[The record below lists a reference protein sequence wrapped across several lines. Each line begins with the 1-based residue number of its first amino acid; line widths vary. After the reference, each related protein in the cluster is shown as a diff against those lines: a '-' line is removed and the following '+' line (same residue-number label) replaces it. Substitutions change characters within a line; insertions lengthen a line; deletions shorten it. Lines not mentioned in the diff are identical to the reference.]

1 MNHFV
6 PIPFFI
12 IAIIIYIVSKE
23 KDLKSFKLISKF
35 VIFLSVIVFA
45 YEYAE
50 YLGYDVIQIVR
61 TKFLKL

>member
-12 IAIIIYIVSKE
+12 IAIIVYIVSKE
-23 KDLKSFKLISKF
+23 KKLKSFQLIAKI
-35 VIFLSVIVFA
+35 VIAVSVIVFA

-50 YLGYDVIQIVR
+50 YLGYDVIEIVR
-61 TKFLKL
+61 TKFLSM

>member
-12 IAIIIYIVSKE
+12 IAIIVYIVSKE
-23 KDLKSFKLISKF
+23 KDLKIFKLISKI
-35 VIFLSVIVFA
+35 VIILSVIVFA

-50 YLGYDVIQIVR
+50 YLGYDVIEIVR
-61 TKFLKL
+61 TKFLSM